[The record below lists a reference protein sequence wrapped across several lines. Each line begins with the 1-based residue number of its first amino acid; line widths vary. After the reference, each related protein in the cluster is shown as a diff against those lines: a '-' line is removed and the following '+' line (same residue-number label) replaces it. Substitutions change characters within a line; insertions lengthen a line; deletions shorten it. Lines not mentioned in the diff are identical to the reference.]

1 MRNKIP
7 GMQYAIS
14 LFDTFRRYIFT
25 KLRIKNNWKIVVYER
40 NPFEHLFGL
49 IKIKWNI
56 ILSNS

>member
-7 GMQYAIS
+7 GMQYANS

-49 IKIKWNI
+49 R
-56 ILSNS
+56 